1 MKRDPEVYVSY
12 SELENVIA
20 DDEIDPF
27 ITDEHLGKIISRF
40 LREQTREARGV
51 FVCRYYYCD
60 SVGDIAKRF
69 GISEGKVKS
78 VLHRMRLRLKRYLEG
93 EGITV

>member
-1 MKRDPEVYVSY
+1 MTIVLMLVG
-12 SELENVIA
+12 
-20 DDEIDPF
+20 
-27 ITDEHLGKIISRF
+27 LG
-40 LREQTREARGV
+40 LLL
-51 FVCRYYYCD
+51 
-60 SVGDIAKRF
+60 VGANYLTEGSSAIAKRF